1 MILRL
6 LIRTTTPGLVH
17 AGRGPSAVVTVI
29 VKRVMVYY
37 WHLTPPTLAE
47 GVTCRRP
54 GISTNTVEAVCLR
67 LLVLMMMAAQN
78 GAKIEAS
85 VSK

>member
-1 MILRL
+1 M
-6 LIRTTTPGLVH
+6 
-17 AGRGPSAVVTVI
+17 
-29 VKRVMVYY
+29 
-37 WHLTPPTLAE
+37 TPPTPAE

-78 GAKIEAS
+78 GAKTEAS

>member
-1 MILRL
+1 MILRPRL
-6 LIRTTTPGLVH
+6 DWSTPAVDRHLWT
-17 AGRGPSAVVTVI
+17 VVTVI
-29 VKRVMVYY
+29 VKRVLVFFC
-37 WHLTPPTLAE
+37 HLTPPTPAE

-67 LLVLMMMAAQN
+67 LLVLMMMAAQSA
-78 GAKIEAS
+78 AKTEES